1 MTNDIAIND
10 TLSLL
15 FPNFLSD
22 NTKKVVR
29 LQLRTI
35 ESSTTLKVRKRC
47 LAWARSETAFSTGFI
62 FAVINAM
69 FQFCLRQRS
78 NKFILEFRALARC
91 FGP

>member
-1 MTNDIAIND
+1 
-10 TLSLL
+10 
-15 FPNFLSD
+15 
-22 NTKKVVR
+22 
-29 LQLRTI
+29 
-35 ESSTTLKVRKRC
+35 LKVRKRC